1 MDQYRVEK
9 VVGREEWKGNQGKM
23 VGWKLIVRN
32 LATDRDGNASINSIP
47 ANSYKAGDQFWADAL
62 GERDGFLKLKR
73 VAPPQGA
80 VAPPRLETLEEG
92 RRSGNPPLQLHGYAP
107 EHPQTRMY
115 DNAIPYS
122 KALAAYKRFAQD
134 LDTEHGY
141 NYTYAT
147 TLFLAWLNG
156 KVADPSDID
165 LGF

>member
-23 VGWKLIVRN
+23 IGWKLIVRN
-32 LATDRDGNASINSIP
+32 LATDREGNASINSIP
-47 ANSYKAGDQFWADAL
+47 ANSYKAGDTFWATDN

-73 VAPPQGA
+73 VAPPQDVPAPSMPSTAGA
-80 VAPPRLETLEEG
+80 I
-92 RRSGNPPLQLHGYAP
+92 YAGLASAS
-107 EHPQTRMY
+107 RV
-115 DNAIPYS
+115 PYT
-122 KALAAYKRFAQD
+122 KALAVYKRFAQD

-156 KVADPSDID
+156 KIADPPDID